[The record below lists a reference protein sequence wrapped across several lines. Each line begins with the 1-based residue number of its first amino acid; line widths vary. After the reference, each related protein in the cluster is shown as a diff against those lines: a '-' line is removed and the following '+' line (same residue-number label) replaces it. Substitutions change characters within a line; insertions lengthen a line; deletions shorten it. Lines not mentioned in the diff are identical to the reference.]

1 MISYNAM
8 LFLVRFKLKC
18 FCHFVSFVIFFA
30 FFYFF
35 FGTEPIGLDRRFH
48 QSLEIIGIFF
58 NWVNFVMIALDGIHE
73 ADLKG

>member
-1 MISYNAM
+1 M

-18 FCHFVSFVIFFA
+18 FLPFCKFCNFFV

-73 ADLKG
+73 ADQIGIFG

>member
-1 MISYNAM
+1 M

-18 FCHFVSFVIFFA
+18 FLPFCKFCNFFV

-35 FGTEPIGLDRRFH
+35 FGTEPIGLDRPFH
-48 QSLEIIGIFF
+48 QSLEIIEISF